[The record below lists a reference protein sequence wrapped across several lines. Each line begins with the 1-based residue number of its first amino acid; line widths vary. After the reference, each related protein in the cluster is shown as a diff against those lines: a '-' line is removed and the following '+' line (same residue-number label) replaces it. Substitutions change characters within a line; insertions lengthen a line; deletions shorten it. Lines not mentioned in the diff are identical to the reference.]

1 MKHFIYWILFAVT
14 AFLPAACSDD
24 PVVQQPIGEEG
35 QPGTDGSA
43 DDESVTLARLHV
55 DDRYLVDAEGNKV
68 NLHGFVQTFSPFFN
82 DNQWSDY
89 NVEACLEYNQGMIDK
104 ILEAGWKVNLI
115 RQHMDPY
122 WSSPGNPH
130 ENEAHLYYDE
140 VKFKKYLDEV
150 FVPMAEYAIRKGFY
164 IIMRPPGVCPEV
176 IEKDGDYYN
185 YLFRIWEIVSQ
196 HDKLKN
202 NPYVMFELANEPIKI
217 KYEGG
222 QGNGMSDADFKALK
236 EFFQPIVD
244 KIRENADNILWVPG
258 LCWQQHYQYFPNHP
272 IDGGEAGNIGYAV
285 HCYPGWYGSDGSSQ
299 DITGTGGYEGFQEG
313 WDTYVGPAAEFAPI
327 VVTEIDWADKSVY
340 PYTFGDGITGTAGAE
355 GFGAN
360 FKRITDFE
368 GNVSWTLFADQ
379 KYMAQFKNEPGIEG
393 QYTFFN
399 DPQACLWPTYHW
411 FEEYAAGTP
420 AAEATV
426 DRIVVSTDPAL
437 EGGLTLQL
445 DDVNATAQLKVE
457 AVYTNTQR
465 EDVTAQATF
474 TYTTEGIVNISNDGT
489 ITATASGTTN
499 VTVTYGTHATTFVVV
514 VGGAAGPSGPVLDY
528 TFDFNDFKTN
538 LSGSGAS
545 WDYETLTLSNP
556 GEWGVNGWQFDQG
569 FDITHWKYV
578 VAELTEIPDN
588 AINLAIICRRTSEWG
603 MLADAYGKSHK
614 QAFSGKK
621 IVYIGLENGLM
632 SNAYGE
638 DPVEMDLK
646 DVGIIGIQNNS
657 TTSGLTVKL
666 KRVYLTNELP
676 EGATE

>member
-55 DDRYLVDAEGNKV
+55 DGRYLVDAEGNKV

-122 WSSPGNPH
+122 WSSPGEPS

-164 IIMRPPGVCPEV
+164 IIMRPPGVCPQV

-202 NPYVMFELANEPIKI
+202 NPYVMFELANEPIEI

-222 QGNGMSDADFKALK
+222 QGNGMSDADFKALN

-299 DITGTGGYEGFQEG
+299 DITGTGGYEGFQKG
-313 WDTYVGPAAEFAPI
+313 WDTNVGPAADFAPI

-426 DRIVVSTDPAL
+426 DRIVVSTTPEL
-437 EGGLTLQL
+437 KGGLTLQL
-445 DDVNATAQLKVE
+445 DDVDATAQLKVE
-457 AVYTNTQR
+457 AVKTNTQR

-474 TYTTEGIVNISNDGT
+474 TYTTEGIVSISNDGT

-499 VTVTYGTHATTFVVV
+499 VTVTYGTHTTTFVVV

-528 TFDFNDFKTN
+528 TFDFNDFIPD
-538 LSGSGAS
+538 LSGNGKGSWTYGSRTLVSPGGYGVSGWNFTDSPFDAS
-545 WDYETLTLSNP
+545 QYRY
-556 GEWGVNGWQFDQG
+556 
-569 FDITHWKYV
+569 I
-578 VAELTEIPDN
+578 VAELGEQRPTGYAQFSISSNGSIFE
-588 AINLAIICRRTSEWG
+588 TSYIKG
-603 MLADAYGKSHK
+603 FTNGVAY
-614 QAFSGKK
+614 
-621 IVYIGLENGLM
+621 I
-632 SNAYGE
+632 
-638 DPVEMDLK
+638 DLK
-646 DVGIIGIQNNS
+646 GDLTTNQGGNAGSDAVDPSKLTLIGIQLGS
-657 TTSGLTVKL
+657 EETVVIN
-666 KRVYLTNELP
+666 RFYLTNELP

>member
-43 DDESVTLARLHV
+43 EDESVTLARLHV
-55 DDRYLVDAEGNKV
+55 DGRYLVDAEGNIV

-122 WSSPGNPH
+122 WSSPGEPS

-164 IIMRPPGVCPEV
+164 VIMRPPGVCPQV

-202 NPYVMFELANEPIKI
+202 NPYVMFELANEPIEI
-217 KYEGG
+217 MYEGVK
-222 QGNGMSDADFKALK
+222 GNGEKDADFKALK

-299 DITGTGGYEGFQEG
+299 DITGTGGYEGFQKG
-313 WDTYVGPAAEFAPI
+313 WDTNVGPAAEFAPI

-445 DDVNATAQLKVE
+445 KDVNATAQLKVE

-465 EDVTAQATF
+465 KDVTAQATF

-489 ITATASGTTN
+489 ITATDSGTTN
-499 VTVTYGTHATTFVVV
+499 VTVTYGTHTTTFVVV
-514 VGGAAGPSGPVLDY
+514 VGGATGSGPVLDY
-528 TFDFNDFKTN
+528 TFDFNDFDTN
-538 LSGSGAS
+538 LDPNEESGS
-545 WDYETLTLSNP
+545 WDIDTRTLTPP
-556 GEWGVNGWQFDQG
+556 GNSAISGWDFTNAPFDASRWKYIVLETVGKPDGWQPSLT
-569 FDITHWKYV
+569 ITSGPNIW
-578 VAELTEIPDN
+578 AGARFA
-588 AINLAIICRRTSEWG
+588 AINDNGI
-603 MLADAYGKSHK
+603 AYIDLEGDLSTNIGNTGEYPTVDKS
-614 QAFSGKK
+614 AL
-621 IVYIGLENGLM
+621 IL
-632 SNAYGE
+632 
-638 DPVEMDLK
+638 
-646 DVGIIGIQNNS
+646 IGIQ
-657 TTSGLTVKL
+657 LTATDPVVI
-666 KRVYLTNELP
+666 KRFYLTNELP

>member
-55 DDRYLVDAEGNKV
+55 DGRYLRDAEGNIV

-122 WSSPGNPH
+122 WSSPGEPS
-130 ENEAHLYYDE
+130 ENKAHLYYDE

-164 IIMRPPGVCPEV
+164 VIMRPPGVCPEV

-202 NPYVMFELANEPIKI
+202 NPYVMFELANEPIEI

-299 DITGTGGYEGFQEG
+299 DITGTGGYEGFQKG
-313 WDTYVGPAAEFAPI
+313 WDTNVGPAADFAPI

-445 DDVNATAQLKVE
+445 DDVDATAQLEVE

-465 EDVTAQATF
+465 KDVTAQATF
-474 TYTTEGIVNISNDGT
+474 TYTTEGIVNISNGT

-499 VTVTYGTHATTFVVV
+499 VTVTYGTHTTTFVVV

-528 TFDFNDFKTN
+528 TFDFNDFDTN
-538 LSGSGAS
+538 LNPNEESGS
-545 WDYETLTLSNP
+545 WNIDTRTLTPP
-556 GEWGVNGWQFDQG
+556 GGSAISGWDFTDAPFDASRWKYIVLETVGKPGGWQPSLT
-569 FDITHWKYV
+569 ITSGPNIW
-578 VAELTEIPDN
+578 AGARFA
-588 AINLAIICRRTSEWG
+588 AINDNGI
-603 MLADAYGKSHK
+603 AYIDLEGDLSTNIGNTGEYPTVNKS
-614 QAFSGKK
+614 AL
-621 IVYIGLENGLM
+621 IL
-632 SNAYGE
+632 
-638 DPVEMDLK
+638 
-646 DVGIIGIQNNS
+646 IGIQL
-657 TTSGLTVKL
+657 TTTDPVVIN
-666 KRVYLTNELP
+666 RFYLTNELP

>member
-43 DDESVTLARLHV
+43 DDENVTLARLHV
-55 DDRYLVDAEGNKV
+55 DGRYLRDAEGNIV

-122 WSSPGNPH
+122 WSSPGEPS
-130 ENEAHLYYDE
+130 ESEAHLYYDE

-164 IIMRPPGVCPEV
+164 IIMRPPGVCPQV

-202 NPYVMFELANEPIKI
+202 NPYVMFELANEPIEI

-222 QGNGMSDADFKALK
+222 QGNGTSDADFKALK

-258 LCWQQHYQYFPNHP
+258 LCWQQHYQGIKNHR

-299 DITGTGGYEGFQEG
+299 DITGTGGYEDFQKG
-313 WDTYVGPAAEFAPI
+313 WDTNVGPAAEIAPI

-445 DDVNATAQLKVE
+445 DDVDATAQLKVE

-514 VGGAAGPSGPVLDY
+514 VGGATGSGPVLDY
-528 TFDFNDFKTN
+528 TFDFNDFDTN
-538 LSGSGAS
+538 LSPNEESGS
-545 WDYETLTLSNP
+545 WNIDTRTLTPP
-556 GEWGVNGWQFDQG
+556 GGSAISGWDFTDAPFDASRWKYIVLETVGKPGGWQPSLT
-569 FDITHWKYV
+569 ITSGPNIW
-578 VAELTEIPDN
+578 AGARFA
-588 AINLAIICRRTSEWG
+588 AINDNGI
-603 MLADAYGKSHK
+603 AYIDLEGDLSTNIGNTGEYPTVDKS
-614 QAFSGKK
+614 AL
-621 IVYIGLENGLM
+621 IL
-632 SNAYGE
+632 
-638 DPVEMDLK
+638 
-646 DVGIIGIQNNS
+646 IGIQL
-657 TTSGLTVKL
+657 TTTDPVVI
-666 KRVYLTNELP
+666 KRFYLTNELP

>member
-55 DDRYLVDAEGNKV
+55 DGRHLKDAEGNIV

-122 WSSPGNPH
+122 WSSPGEPS

-164 IIMRPPGVCPEV
+164 VIMRPPGVCPQV

-202 NPYVMFELANEPIKI
+202 NPYVMFELANEPIEI

-258 LCWQQHYQYFPNHP
+258 LCWQQHYQYFPNHR

-299 DITGTGGYEGFQEG
+299 DITGTGGYEGFQKG
-313 WDTYVGPAAEFAPI
+313 WDTNVGPAAEFAPI

-445 DDVNATAQLKVE
+445 KDVNAAAQLKVE

-465 EDVTAQATF
+465 KDVTAQATF

-489 ITATASGTTN
+489 ITATDSGTTN
-499 VTVTYGTHATTFVVV
+499 VTVTYGTHTTTFVVV
-514 VGGAAGPSGPVLDY
+514 VGGATGSGPVLDY
-528 TFDFNDFKTN
+528 TFDFNDFDTN
-538 LSGSGAS
+538 LDPNEESGS
-545 WDYETLTLSNP
+545 WDIDTRTLTPP
-556 GEWGVNGWQFDQG
+556 GNSAISGWDFTNAPFDASRWKYIVLETVGKPDGWQPSLT
-569 FDITHWKYV
+569 ITSGPNIW
-578 VAELTEIPDN
+578 AGARFA
-588 AINLAIICRRTSEWG
+588 AINDNGI
-603 MLADAYGKSHK
+603 AYIDLEGDLSTNIGNTGEYPTVDKS
-614 QAFSGKK
+614 AL
-621 IVYIGLENGLM
+621 IL
-632 SNAYGE
+632 
-638 DPVEMDLK
+638 
-646 DVGIIGIQNNS
+646 IGIQL
-657 TTSGLTVKL
+657 TTTDPVVI
-666 KRVYLTNELP
+666 KRFYLTNELP

>member
-55 DDRYLVDAEGNKV
+55 DGRYLVDAEGNKV

-122 WSSPGNPH
+122 WSSPGEPS

-164 IIMRPPGVCPEV
+164 IIMRPPGVCPQV

-202 NPYVMFELANEPIKI
+202 NPYVMFELANEPIEI

-299 DITGTGGYEGFQEG
+299 DITGTGGYEDFQKG
-313 WDTYVGPAAEFAPI
+313 WDTNVGPAAEFAPI
-327 VVTEIDWADKSVY
+327 VVTEIDWADKSVH

-411 FEEYAAGTP
+411 FE
-420 AAEATV
+420 
-426 DRIVVSTDPAL
+426 
-437 EGGLTLQL
+437 
-445 DDVNATAQLKVE
+445 
-457 AVYTNTQR
+457 
-465 EDVTAQATF
+465 
-474 TYTTEGIVNISNDGT
+474 
-489 ITATASGTTN
+489 
-499 VTVTYGTHATTFVVV
+499 
-514 VGGAAGPSGPVLDY
+514 
-528 TFDFNDFKTN
+528 
-538 LSGSGAS
+538 
-545 WDYETLTLSNP
+545 
-556 GEWGVNGWQFDQG
+556 
-569 FDITHWKYV
+569 
-578 VAELTEIPDN
+578 
-588 AINLAIICRRTSEWG
+588 
-603 MLADAYGKSHK
+603 
-614 QAFSGKK
+614 
-621 IVYIGLENGLM
+621 
-632 SNAYGE
+632 
-638 DPVEMDLK
+638 
-646 DVGIIGIQNNS
+646 
-657 TTSGLTVKL
+657 
-666 KRVYLTNELP
+666 
-676 EGATE
+676 

>member
-55 DDRYLVDAEGNKV
+55 DGRYLVDAEGNKV

-122 WSSPGNPH
+122 WSSPGEPS

-222 QGNGMSDADFKALK
+222 EGNGMSDADFKALK

-299 DITGTGGYEGFQEG
+299 DITGTGGYEGFQKG
-313 WDTYVGPAAEFAPI
+313 WDTNVGPAADFAPI

-426 DRIVVSTDPAL
+426 DRIVVSTDPDL

-445 DDVNATAQLKVE
+445 EKVDATAQLKVE
-457 AVYTNTQR
+457 AVYTNTKR
-465 EDVTAQATF
+465 EDVTARATF

-489 ITATASGTTN
+489 ITAAASGTTN
-499 VTVTYGTHATTFVVV
+499 VTVTYGTHTTTFVVV
-514 VGGAAGPSGPVLDY
+514 VGGATGSGPVLDY
-528 TFDFNDFKTN
+528 TFDFNDFDTN
-538 LSGSGAS
+538 LDPNEESGS
-545 WDYETLTLSNP
+545 WDIDTRTLTPP
-556 GEWGVNGWQFDQG
+556 GSSAISGWDFTNAPFDASRWKYIVLETVGKPGGWQPSLT
-569 FDITHWKYV
+569 ITSGPNIW
-578 VAELTEIPDN
+578 AGARFA
-588 AINLAIICRRTSEWG
+588 AINDNGI
-603 MLADAYGKSHK
+603 AYIDLEGDLSTNIGNTGEYPTVNKS
-614 QAFSGKK
+614 AL
-621 IVYIGLENGLM
+621 IL
-632 SNAYGE
+632 
-638 DPVEMDLK
+638 
-646 DVGIIGIQNNS
+646 IGIQL
-657 TTSGLTVKL
+657 TTTDPVVI
-666 KRVYLTNELP
+666 KRFYLTNELP
-676 EGATE
+676 KGATE